1 MNPILKGLLI
11 GFGTS
16 LFVGPVFFT
25 LLKNS
30 IQESKFNGF
39 ITALGIIISDILV
52 ALICLIFSKEFL
64 VNYVN
69 QTSFQII
76 SALIIAFFGI
86 TILYKPIQIVSNSA
100 QSSKSKSI
108 KPLAQG
114 FSINFINPSVFV
126 IWIGFITLARQT
138 FTGQIDVYKFIIGI
152 LLGIFST
159 DLLKVIGASFLTNYI
174 NQHNLDL
181 LSKVIGILLLVFSS
195 VILLKA
201 FS

>member
-159 DLLKVIGASFLTNYI
+159 DLLKVIGASFLTNHI

-181 LSKVIGILLLVFSS
+181 LSNVIGILLLVFSS

>member
-159 DLLKVIGASFLTNYI
+159 DLLKVIGASFLTNHI

-201 FS
+201 FR